1 MEIHVIP
8 PIASLHALPRIMR
21 ISIVRGTVA
30 RSLAAKISGTFA
42 AANYACA
49 IDTLEEKGFFLWNND
64 DIVSM

>member
-8 PIASLHALPRIMR
+8 PIASLHVSPRIMR
-21 ISIVRGTVA
+21 ISFVRGTVA

-49 IDTLEEKGFFLWNND
+49 IDTLVEKVFFL
-64 DIVSM
+64 ME